1 VNPDRLAQL
10 DEERRFLLGSLA
22 DLEREHDAG
31 DVDESDYT
39 TLRDGYTVRA
49 AEVLRSIDAGRLMP
63 RDGDGDGSGGR
74 SRVHRRRRLAIA
86 IGTCVVIATLASV
99 AVVRFVA
106 PRSASGGLT
115 GSGPDAIAALLVDA
129 RQLQATDK
137 PAALARYRAVLARDP
152 ENAEARTYIGWLVA
166 NDVLQRGVTALD
178 APAVL
183 VEAIRSSETQLDKA
197 ISLDA
202 RYADPKC
209 FKAIIR
215 FRFFA
220 DAAGASPVVD
230 ACLAAKPPEVVR
242 GLVENLKSDVDKAL
256 AGG

>member
-1 VNPDRLAQL
+1 MNPDRLAQL
-10 DEERRFLLGSLA
+10 DEERRFLLGSLT

-31 DVDESDYT
+31 DIDETDYA
-39 TLRDGYTVRA
+39 TLKDGYTVRA
-49 AEVLRSIDAGRLMP
+49 AEVLRSIDAGRP
-63 RDGDGDGSGGR
+63 ASGDDNRDGNHDR
-74 SRVHRRRRLAIA
+74 TARRRRLVITIGACIA
-86 IGTCVVIATLASV
+86 IATLASV

-129 RQLQATDK
+129 RQLQTTDK
-137 PAALARYRAVLARDP
+137 PAALARYREVLARDP

-166 NDVLQRGVTALD
+166 NDVLQRGVTSLD

-183 VEAIRSSETQLDKA
+183 VAAMTSSEGQLDKA
-197 ISLDA
+197 ISLDP

-220 DAAGASPVVD
+220 DAPGASSVVD
-230 ACLAAKPPEVVR
+230 ACLASNPPEVVR
-242 GLVENLKSDVDKAL
+242 GLVQNLKSDVDKAL

>member
-1 VNPDRLAQL
+1 MIVNPDRLAQL
-10 DEERRFLLGSLA
+10 EEQRRFLLGSLA

-31 DVDESDYT
+31 DVDEADYT
-39 TLRDGYTVRA
+39 TLKDGYTVRA
-49 AEVLRSIDAGRLMP
+49 AEVLRSIDADRPTARQRGVDRTA
-63 RDGDGDGSGGR
+63 RTA
-74 SRVHRRRRLAIA
+74 RRRRLVITIGACVAIA
-86 IGTCVVIATLASV
+86 ALASV

-115 GSGPDAIAALLVDA
+115 GSGPDAIGALLVDA

-137 PAALARYRAVLARDP
+137 AAALARYRDVLARDP

-166 NDVLQRGVTALD
+166 NDVLQRGVTAAD
-178 APAVL
+178 ASAVL
-183 VEAIRSSETQLDKA
+183 VAAMTASEAQLDKA
-197 ISLDA
+197 IALDP

-220 DAAGASPVVD
+220 DAAGASPAVD
-230 ACLAAKPPEVVR
+230 ACLASNPPEVVR
-242 GLVENLKSDVDKAL
+242 GLVQNLKSDVDKAL

>member
-1 VNPDRLAQL
+1 MNPDRLAQL
-10 DEERRFLLGSLA
+10 EEERRFLLGSLT

-31 DVDESDYT
+31 DVDETDYA
-39 TLRDGYTVRA
+39 TLKDGYTVRA
-49 AEVLRSIDAGRLMP
+49 ADVLRSIDAGRSTP
-63 RDGDGDGSGGR
+63 RDGNRDRDR
-74 SRVHRRRRLAIA
+74 IARRRRLVVT
-86 IGTCVVIATLASV
+86 IGACVAIATLASV

-115 GSGPDAIAALLVDA
+115 GSGPDAIATLLVDA
-129 RQLQATDK
+129 RQLQTTDK
-137 PAALARYRAVLARDP
+137 SAALARYREVLGRDP

-166 NDVLQRGVTALD
+166 NDVLQRGVTAFD
-178 APAVL
+178 APEVL
-183 VEAIRSSETQLDKA
+183 VAAMTSSETQLDKA
-197 ISLDA
+197 ISLDP

-220 DAAGASPVVD
+220 DAPGASPVVD
-230 ACLAAKPPEVVR
+230 ACLASNPPEVVR
-242 GLVENLKSDVDKAL
+242 GLVQNLKSDVDKAL

>member
-10 DEERRFLLGSLA
+10 EEERRFLLGSLA

-31 DVDESDYT
+31 DVDETDYA
-39 TLRDGYTVRA
+39 TLKDGYTVRA
-49 AEVLRSIDAGRLMP
+49 AAVLRSIDAGRP
-63 RDGDGDGSGGR
+63 AHRDGNRDGDR
-74 SRVHRRRRLAIA
+74 TVRRRRLLVT
-86 IGTCVVIATLASV
+86 IGACVAVATLASV

-115 GSGPDAIAALLVDA
+115 GSGPDAIGALLVDA
-129 RQLQATDK
+129 RQLQTTDK
-137 PAALARYRAVLARDP
+137 PAALARYREVLARDP

-183 VEAIRSSETQLDKA
+183 VAAMTSSEAQLDKA
-197 ISLDA
+197 ISLDP
-202 RYADPKC
+202 RYADPRC

-220 DAAGASPVVD
+220 DAPGASPAVD
-230 ACLAAKPPEVVR
+230 SCLASNPPEVVR
-242 GLVENLKSDVDKAL
+242 GLVQNLKSDVDKAL